1 MKTRILFLSA
11 GLLIFGLHTFGAHAI
26 DISGVGL
33 PSSLSSE
40 QAASAEERAPQDHE
54 VLAHTLHESH
64 LNAYQKGYR
73 AGHTKGFKSGH
84 QKGLFTGFA
93 EGIKHAR
100 RKVGELFTKAGEHIH
115 NWADNIKTGTEHMYE
130 NAKRFWSGKS
140 KGLAKEIGAVEGEL
154 SDDMDAITHNLSPF

>member
-11 GLLIFGLHTFGAHAI
+11 GLLIFGLHTVGAHAI
-26 DISGVGL
+26 DVSGVGL

-40 QAASAEERAPQDHE
+40 QAASAPKDHE
-54 VLAHTLHESH
+54 VLAHTLHASH
-64 LNAYQKGYR
+64 LDAYQKGYR

-84 QKGLFTGFA
+84 QKGLFAGFT

-100 RKVGELFTKAGEHIH
+100 HKMGELFTKAGEHIH

-130 NAKRFWSGKS
+130 NAKRFWSGKR
-140 KGLAKEIGAVEGEL
+140 KGLAKDIDDVEGEL
-154 SDDMDAITHNLSPF
+154 SDGMDVIMHNMNAF